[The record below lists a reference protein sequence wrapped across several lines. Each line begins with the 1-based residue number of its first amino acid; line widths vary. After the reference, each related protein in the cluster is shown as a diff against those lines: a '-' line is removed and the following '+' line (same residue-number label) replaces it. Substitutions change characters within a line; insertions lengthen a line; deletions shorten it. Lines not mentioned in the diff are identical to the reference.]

1 MKQARKIIL
10 YNINSTYA
18 PLAKIFRVLCEHE
31 LINLHSG
38 NRNDVTLTTV
48 PLGLKQE
55 CTTWFCINLFLGQ
68 ALHTLPALAT
78 VRERKKYA
86 RMEQSGLKIAFKNFL
101 ETETLQECLQSSWNR
116 NSILTS

>member
-1 MKQARKIIL
+1 MKQAKKIIL

-31 LINLHSG
+31 LMNLHSG
-38 NRNDVTLTTV
+38 NRNYVTLTTV

-68 ALHTLPALAT
+68 ALHTLPALAM

-86 RMEQSGLKIAFKNFL
+86 RMEESGLKITFKNFL
-101 ETETLQECLQSSWNR
+101 KIETLQECLQSSWNR